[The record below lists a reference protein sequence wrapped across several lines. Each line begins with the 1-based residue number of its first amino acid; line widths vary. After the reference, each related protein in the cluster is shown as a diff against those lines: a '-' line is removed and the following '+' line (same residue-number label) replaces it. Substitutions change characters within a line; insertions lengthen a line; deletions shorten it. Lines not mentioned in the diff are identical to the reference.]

1 MLRLVWRRLPTSREG
16 KGGAIVA
23 SMIFRE
29 KSYEGRCGMDNFS
42 FSDIY
47 YFLGTINQAIVL
59 GGSLLAGFAWLVKY
73 IVNNKKK

>member
-1 MLRLVWRRLPTSREG
+1 MGS
-16 KGGAIVA
+16 
-23 SMIFRE
+23 
-29 KSYEGRCGMDNFS
+29 FS

-59 GGSLLAGFAWLVKY
+59 CGSVLAGFAWLVKY

>member
-1 MLRLVWRRLPTSREG
+1 
-16 KGGAIVA
+16 
-23 SMIFRE
+23 
-29 KSYEGRCGMDNFS
+29 MDNFS